1 MSAIAEIILPQKNQQ
16 DTRPIAQ
23 VIPLQ
28 KPVQPED
35 HFDLVYSVV
44 SRLRIVG
51 NVFERGDLIGI
62 GMVGLLEAAKRYR
75 SSAGVPFRAFAEVRI
90 KGALLD
96 ALRVTDWVGRTI
108 RNRLRQLRAAERRLT
123 QILGRAPEAIE
134 LAEALQLS
142 LDEYAALRTRLAC
155 PESFL
160 EDYSKDGAHWEDY
173 FTTKDPSALET
184 LCVHTT
190 HYELQQA
197 LSNLPSREQEVIR
210 LSFFEEATLKEI
222 GLRLEVTE
230 ARACQL
236 RAQGMN
242 RMREALSKKTV

>member
-1 MSAIAEIILPQKNQQ
+1 MSAIAEIVFPQQNQL
-16 DTRPIAQ
+16 DNRPIAP

-28 KPVQPED
+28 KWGHAED
-35 HFDLVYSVV
+35 HLDLVYSVV
-44 SRLRIVG
+44 NRLRIAG
-51 NVFERGDLIGI
+51 NAFERGDLISI

-75 SSAGVPFRAFAEVRI
+75 PCAGVPFRSFAEVRI

-108 RNRLRQLRAAERRLT
+108 RNRLRMLRAADQQLT
-123 QILGRAPEAIE
+123 QKLGRSPDSVE
-134 LAEALQLS
+134 LADALGCSLNELS
-142 LDEYAALRTRLAC
+142 ALKSRLAC

-160 EDYSKDGAHWEDY
+160 EDYSKDGTHWEDY
-173 FTTKDPSALET
+173 FTTKDTSALDG
-184 LCVHTT
+184 LCGHEENQ
-190 HYELQQA
+190 ELMKA
-197 LSNLPSREQEVIR
+197 LSHLPPREQEVIR

-222 GLRLEVTE
+222 GNRLGVTE

-242 RMREALSKKTV
+242 RLREALSKKKE